1 MKRREEREQAFF
13 LIFERSFRD
22 DSLEEILDAALA
34 ARDIQ
39 VAPYA
44 EKVFHGIEQYG
55 SQIDAVIEENIIG
68 WKRSRLSRVASSILQ
83 VAVYEMLFE
92 ESIPSSV
99 SISEAV
105 SLAKLYGTQEES
117 SFVNGVLGGIARKLE
132 KNDA

>member
-22 DSLEEILDAALA
+22 DSLVEILDAALA

-44 EKVFHGIEQYG
+44 EKVFHGVEQYG
-55 SQIDAVIEENIIG
+55 SQIDAVIEENIIR
-68 WKRSRLSRVASSILQ
+68 WKRSRLSRVVSSILQ

-105 SLAKLYGTQEES
+105 NLAKLYGTKEES

>member
-13 LIFERSFRD
+13 LIFERSFQD

-44 EKVFHGIEQYG
+44 EKVFHGIEQNG
-55 SQIDAVIEENIIG
+55 SQIDAVIEENILR
-68 WKRSRLSRVASSILQ
+68 WKRKRLSRVVSAILQ
-83 VAVYEMLFE
+83 VAVYELLFE
-92 ESIPSSV
+92 EAIPSSV

-105 SLAKLYGTQEES
+105 NLAKLYGTKEES

>member
-105 SLAKLYGTQEES
+105 NLAKLYGTQEES